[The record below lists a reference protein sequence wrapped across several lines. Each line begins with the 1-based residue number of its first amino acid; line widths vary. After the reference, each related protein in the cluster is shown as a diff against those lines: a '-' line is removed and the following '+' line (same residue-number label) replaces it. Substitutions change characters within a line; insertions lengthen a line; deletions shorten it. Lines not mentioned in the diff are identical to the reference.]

1 MRLIIFLFLI
11 FLLTFTTS
19 SSIGVSPAR
28 IDFGVLSKENPIERE
43 FSLFNTQDIET
54 SYLIYTTNYE
64 DWFEFIPDKVSI
76 PSGKST
82 NIKVIVNIPQNINSK
97 TYHTNIYIKQIDS
110 KTNQISLS
118 PAVAIKATLFV
129 ADNRDE
135 LINNNINL
143 SLEEIEFNITKE
155 IQNRTNQNEK
165 PENSSLFKIN
175 SEVVKQNNQQNNF
188 AEIDTK
194 GLIIAASVFFAGI
207 LLHAFKKTESFDFCK

>member
-1 MRLIIFLFLI
+1 MRLIIFSFLI
-11 FLLTFTTS
+11 FLLTFATS

-28 IDFGVLSKENPIERE
+28 IDFGVLSKENPVERE

-82 NIKVIVNIPQNINSK
+82 NIKMIVNIPQNINSE
-97 TYHTNIYIKQIDS
+97 TYHANIYIKQLDS

-118 PAVAIKATLFV
+118 PAVAIRTTLFV

-143 SLEEIEFNITKE
+143 SLKEIEFNITKE

-175 SEVVKQNNQQNNF
+175 SKAVKQNNQQNNF

-194 GLIIAASVFFAGI
+194 GLIVTASIFFAGI
-207 LLHAFKKTESFDFCK
+207 LLHSFKKAGPFEL

>member
-1 MRLIIFLFLI
+1 MRLIIFSFLI
-11 FLLTFTTS
+11 FLLTFATS

-28 IDFGVLSKENPIERE
+28 IDFGVLSKENPVERE

-82 NIKVIVNIPQNINSK
+82 NIKMIVNIPQNINSE
-97 TYHTNIYIKQIDS
+97 TYHANIYIKQLDS

-118 PAVAIKATLFV
+118 PAVAIRTTLFV

-143 SLEEIEFNITKE
+143 SLKEIEFNITKE

-175 SEVVKQNNQQNNF
+175 SKVVKQANSKNGF
-188 AEIDTK
+188 AEIDAK
-194 GLIIAASVFFAGI
+194 GLIIAASIFFAGI
-207 LLHAFKKTESFDFCK
+207 LLHSFKKTEPFEL

>member
-1 MRLIIFLFLI
+1 MRLIILSFII
-11 FLLTFTTS
+11 FLLTFATS

-28 IDFGVLSKENPIERE
+28 IDFGVLSKENPVERE

-82 NIKVIVNIPQNINSK
+82 NIKMIVNIPQNINSE
-97 TYHTNIYIKQIDS
+97 TYHANIYIKQIDS

-129 ADNRDE
+129 ADNKDE
-135 LINNNINL
+135 LSNSNINF
-143 SLEEIEFNITKE
+143 SSKEIKFNITQE
-155 IQNRTNQNEK
+155 IQNKTNKNKELG
-165 PENSSLFKIN
+165 NSSLFKIN
-175 SEVVKQNNQQNNF
+175 SNVVKQTNLKNNF
-188 AEIDTK
+188 AEIDIK
-194 GLIIAASVFFAGI
+194 GLIVTASIFFAGI
-207 LLHAFKKTESFDFCK
+207 LLYSFKKTEPFEL

>member
-1 MRLIIFLFLI
+1 MRLIIFSFLI

-28 IDFGVLSKENPIERE
+28 IDFGVLSKENPVERE

-97 TYHTNIYIKQIDS
+97 TYYANIYIKQTDS

-129 ADNRDE
+129 ADNIDK

-175 SEVVKQNNQQNNF
+175 SKVVKQANSKNGF
-188 AEIDTK
+188 AEIDAK
-194 GLIIAASVFFAGI
+194 GLIIAASIFFAGI
-207 LLHAFKKTESFDFCK
+207 LLHSFKKTEPFEL

>member
-1 MRLIIFLFLI
+1 MRLIILSFII
-11 FLLTFTTS
+11 FLLTFATS

-28 IDFGVLSKENPIERE
+28 IDFGVLSKENPVERE

-82 NIKVIVNIPQNINSK
+82 NIKVIVNIPQNINSE
-97 TYHTNIYIKQIDS
+97 TYHANIYIKQIDS

-129 ADNRDE
+129 ADNKDE
-135 LINNNINL
+135 LSNSNINF
-143 SLEEIEFNITKE
+143 SSKEIKFNITQE
-155 IQNRTNQNEK
+155 IQNKTNKNKELG
-165 PENSSLFKIN
+165 NSSLFKIN
-175 SEVVKQNNQQNNF
+175 SNVVKQTNLKNNF
-188 AEIDTK
+188 AEIDIK
-194 GLIIAASVFFAGI
+194 GLIVTASIFFAGI
-207 LLHAFKKTESFDFCK
+207 LLYSFKKTEPFEL